1 MALTVPKRC
10 DFCAH
15 KLVEGKCKNEK
26 CIDYKAETTE
36 EAQETER
43 AE

>member
-1 MALTVPKRC
+1 MLTVPKRC

-15 KLVEGKCKNEK
+15 RLVGNVCKNEK

-36 EAQETER
+36 ETQETER